1 MSDRASEELPASST
15 RYRIASKARLIFDNA
30 RGKHMLMYPE
40 RGLELNVVAHAILS
54 LCDGRNTV
62 DDIVA
67 LLTERFSRTEPET
80 VQRDVRAFL
89 LQLSQRG
96 VLLGEE

>member
-1 MSDRASEELPASST
+1 MDEGAPVEPSAST
-15 RYRIASKARLIFDNA
+15 RYRIAPKARLVFDGT
-30 RGKHMLMYPE
+30 RGKHMLLYPE
-40 RGLELNVVAHAILS
+40 RGLELNTVAHAILS

-67 LLTERFSRTEPET
+67 QLTERFARTEPET

-89 LQLSQRG
+89 AQLSQRG
-96 VLLGEE
+96 VLLADE